1 MVIVQSQAPISGLDK
16 GLVSLVSGRAQ
27 IVLFCSADYFL
38 LKLLLFL
45 FLYCLIISSSVL
57 VARLR
62 CELRP
67 SLVRPF
73 AST

>member
-27 IVLFCSADYFL
+27 IVLFCSADSFL

-45 FLYCLIISSSVL
+45 FFYCLIISSSVL

-62 CELRP
+62 CELRS